1 MPRLGSERTAL
12 LELRA
17 GDELIAI
24 HLEKDRHKS
33 VRLRVQPDGT
43 VLVRAPHRVRREDVA
58 TWLAGRAAWILER
71 RDYFQHLRQARPQTG
86 YGPGDIQ
93 RFLGQE
99 HVLRISGH
107 VRGSVQLDENG
118 FDIRTRGEP
127 SPAKVRTLL
136 DSWFGRQAA
145 ALFAQRLEVWFP
157 VLRRHLGEGKGAA
170 GEGAQADA
178 PRIDPSIASPV
189 APPPLKVRA
198 MRSRY
203 GSCSRLGVITLN
215 RHLAAM
221 PLDCIDYV
229 LVHELCHLR
238 HFAHDRAFYNL
249 LQTILPD
256 WRQRKAL
263 LKEYWYAQVLT

>member
-1 MPRLGSERTAL
+1 MPRSGPERAAP

-17 GDELIAI
+17 GDELITVR
-24 HLEKDRHKS
+24 LEKDRHKS
-33 VRLRVQPDGT
+33 IRLRVCPDGT
-43 VLVRAPHRVRREDVA
+43 VLVRAPQRVRREDVA
-58 TWLAGRAAWILER
+58 AWLVGRAGWILER
-71 RDYFQHLRQARPQTG
+71 QDYFQRLREARPRTG

-107 VRGSVQLDENG
+107 VRGSVHLDEAG
-118 FDIRTRGEP
+118 FDIQTRGEP
-127 SPAKVRTLL
+127 SPAKVRILL

-157 VLRRHLGEGKGAA
+157 VLRGHLCAA
-170 GEGAQADA
+170 L
-178 PRIDPSIASPV
+178 PV

-221 PLDCIDYV
+221 PLECIDYV

-238 HFAHDRAFYNL
+238 HFAHNRAFYDL
-249 LQTILPD
+249 LQTLLPD

-263 LKEYWYAQVLT
+263 LKEYWYAQCLG

>member
-1 MPRLGSERTAL
+1 MPRSGPERAAP
-12 LELRA
+12 LELRV
-17 GDELIAI
+17 GDELITVC
-24 HLEKDRHKS
+24 LEKDRHKS
-33 VRLRVQPDGT
+33 IRLRVCPDGT
-43 VLVRAPHRVRREDVA
+43 VLARAPWRVRREDVA
-58 TWLAGRAAWILER
+58 AWLAGRAGWILER
-71 RDYFQHLRQARPQTG
+71 QDYFQRLREARPRTG

-99 HVLRISGH
+99 HILRISGH
-107 VRGSVQLDENG
+107 VRGSVRLDEDG
-118 FDIRTRGEP
+118 FDIQTRGEP

-157 VLRRHLGEGKGAA
+157 VLRERLGAA
-170 GEGAQADA
+170 APVAQSVV
-178 PRIDPSIASPV
+178 PPV
-189 APPPLKVRA
+189 APPLLKVRA

-221 PLDCIDYV
+221 PLECIDYV

-238 HFAHDRAFYNL
+238 HFAHNRAFYNL
-249 LQTILPD
+249 LQTFLPD

-263 LKEYWYAQVLT
+263 LKEYWYAQCLG